1 VRERE
6 SEKEGERDKEEDRGC
21 PELLFLFSKGMTGAL
36 APFSYLVDRKPL
48 KTELKNRKLISI
60 SITTIQ
66 IAIAGDSNNMYF
78 MIARV
83 STTSKGVPLRNTH
96 KRQKEIIGVVNYTED
111 CTKKEKEL

>member
-1 VRERE
+1 MRKRVRER
-6 SEKEGERDKEEDRGC
+6 KRGKRGC

-36 APFSYLVDRKPL
+36 APFSYLVDHKPL

-60 SITTIQ
+60 SITIYYPIQ
-66 IAIAGDSNNMYF
+66 IAIAGNSNNMYF

-96 KRQKEIIGVVNYTED
+96 KRQREIIGVVNYTED
-111 CTKKEKEL
+111 CTKKEK